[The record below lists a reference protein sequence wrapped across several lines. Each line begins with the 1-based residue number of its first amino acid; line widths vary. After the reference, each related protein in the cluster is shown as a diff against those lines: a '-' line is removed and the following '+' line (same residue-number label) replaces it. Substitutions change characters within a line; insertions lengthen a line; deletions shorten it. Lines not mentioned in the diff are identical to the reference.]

1 MRRFWIN
8 TQFPLDTFIDLLSK
22 HLKTFRE
29 LEALQAA
36 ALKSVKSQV
45 VDGLTEVLG
54 KQNEVMTA
62 ITNEKSSLK
71 PYLDQWE
78 LLDAKVREKLRS
90 GKAGEILLALETV
103 AHSIQAKHQEM
114 FGGEENKSENLSQ
127 TINIYRA
134 MH

>member
-54 KQNEVMTA
+54 KQNEVITA

-78 LLDAKVREKLRS
+78 SLDAKVREKLRS

-103 AHSIQAKHQEM
+103 AHSIQSKHQEM